1 MNKKFPFK
9 TAVVTGLISA
19 VFAIGSFILL
29 DSLNNK
35 QNWGIQPDRLRGI
48 IGLLTLVILGIGI
61 YTGMKS
67 IKRANAGQLTYGSAV
82 LAGLTVG
89 VITGLLMAVL
99 GFVYYHFINPGFTA
113 YMIEAGRK
121 EMLAAGADDAQI
133 TYQTNALRQEY
144 SPTGQAIQAI
154 FGQSVCGL
162 LISLV
167 MAFFVKSKKA
177 K

>member
-9 TAVVTGLISA
+9 TAVVTGIISA

-35 QNWGIQPDRLRGI
+35 QNWGVQPATLRGI
-48 IGLLTLVILGIGI
+48 IGLLTLVILGVGI
-61 YTGMKS
+61 FSGMKS
-67 IKRANAGQLTYGSAV
+67 IKRANAGRLSYGSAV

-99 GFVYYHFINPGFTA
+99 GFVYYHFINPGYTA
-113 YMIEAGRK
+113 YMVDAGRK
-121 EMLAAGADDAQI
+121 EILAAGAGEAQI
-133 TYQTNALRQEY
+133 AYQTNALRQEY
-144 SPTGQAIQAI
+144 SPTGQAIQAV

-167 MAFFVKSKKA
+167 MGIFVRSKKT